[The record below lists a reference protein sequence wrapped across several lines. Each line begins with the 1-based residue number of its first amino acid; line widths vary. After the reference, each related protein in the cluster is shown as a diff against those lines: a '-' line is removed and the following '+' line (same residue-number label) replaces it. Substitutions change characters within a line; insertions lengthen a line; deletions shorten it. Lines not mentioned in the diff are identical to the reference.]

1 MLIGRLFRCVLFADG
16 FDVQLVMEHFRNVSV
31 FLVVFLEC
39 EIPSSL
45 VEQRKNSS
53 SREKDRQSQR
63 EKQSLFNRHTDR
75 ERETKRGR
83 DIQKERVRQTEMKR
97 GERREGERMREIKKG
112 GKKRGD
118 RKRGERVIEGMYEG
132 K

>member
-1 MLIGRLFRCVLFADG
+1 MTSLPGGHHCLLIGRLFRCVLFADG

-75 ERETKRGR
+75 ERE
-83 DIQKERVRQTEMKR
+83 RQ
-97 GERREGERMREIKKG
+97 REGETYRR
-112 GKKRGD
+112 RG
-118 RKRGERVIEGMYEG
+118 
-132 K
+132 